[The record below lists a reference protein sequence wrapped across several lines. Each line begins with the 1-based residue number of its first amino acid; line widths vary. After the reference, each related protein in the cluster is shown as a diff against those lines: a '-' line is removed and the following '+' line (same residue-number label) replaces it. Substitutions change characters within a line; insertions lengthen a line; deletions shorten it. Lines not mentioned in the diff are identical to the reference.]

1 MVVAML
7 AWPIVEALPALLSQP
22 YSPFEIVWIRYGTH
36 LVLMVCLWGPV
47 KPSALV
53 RTTRTGL
60 HAVRAATMLG
70 MPVAFVLA
78 RARMPGDAVM
88 SIFWVEPLV
97 AMLLGVVLLGER
109 VAGRRW
115 SSAAIAFAG
124 VLMMLPPPGLLPRPS
139 WVFPIAMAVCFALY
153 QVLTRMMLE
162 ETTAARLFY
171 TALGV
176 WVPLSLGLPWF
187 WRTPTL
193 RDLAVMMSI
202 GVLGYLFLLALDRAV
217 DATPVSG
224 LAPFA
229 LAQPIWAVLLRAALR
244 GGVPGP
250 GVVAGVV
257 IVFAAW
263 GLFAWPGRA
272 SRAVR

>member
-1 MVVAML
+1 
-7 AWPIVEALPALLSQP
+7 
-22 YSPFEIVWIRYGTH
+22 
-36 LVLMVCLWGPV
+36 
-47 KPSALV
+47 
-53 RTTRTGL
+53 
-60 HAVRAATMLG
+60 
-70 MPVAFVLA
+70 
-78 RARMPGDAVM
+78 
-88 SIFWVEPLV
+88 
-97 AMLLGVVLLGER
+97 
-109 VAGRRW
+109 
-115 SSAAIAFAG
+115 
-124 VLMMLPPPGLLPRPS
+124 
-139 WVFPIAMAVCFALY
+139 
-153 QVLTRMMLE
+153 MMLE

-224 LAPFA
+224 TAPFA
-229 LAQPIWAVLLRAALR
+229 LAQPIWAVLLRAALH
-244 GGVPGP
+244 GAVPGP